1 MPGDIAKVPIDR
13 QYREVVVE
21 TELRQQRIDRAD
33 LNAAA
38 SAFVSQSGR
47 VHMVEPVRNEQRQRS
62 EPIEDLLA
70 IPRSGKALQN
80 LLQNQSGG
88 HEFLAGFDGT
98 DQFASFV
105 RRGGWVAPER
115 QRPDA
120 GIDKEAQPRERSAL

>member
-1 MPGDIAKVPIDR
+1 MPSDIAKVPIGR
-13 QYREVVVE
+13 QHREVVAE
-21 TELRQQRIDRAD
+21 AELRQQRVDRAD

-38 SAFVSQSGR
+38 SAFVSQSGC
-47 VHMVEPVRNEQRQRS
+47 VHMVEPVRNEQRQLS

-70 IPRSGKALQN
+70 IPRSGEALQN
-80 LLQNQSGG
+80 FLQNQSGG

-105 RRGGWVAPER
+105 RGGGCVTPER